1 MKKLLSYLLN
11 VAFVCVLFVVSVFA
25 DGGNSSVGFL
35 GIIGWLKANWESVL
49 AIIGGFVSVATI
61 IVKLTPTP
69 KDDNALATLIRLLSV
84 FSLVNPDG
92 SFIGKK
98 SEWIIKVAKW
108 GFVYYKAKEK
118 GYIPKI
124 EITDRLYMPISKE
137 VVEGK
142 FIKLTWRF

>member
-1 MKKLLSYLLN
+1 MKKLLSFLLS
-11 VAFVCVLFVVSVFA
+11 VVVVCVLFVVSVFA

-35 GIIGWLKANWESVL
+35 GIIGWLKANWDSVL
-49 AIIGGFVSVATI
+49 AIVGGVVSVATT

-98 SEWIIKVAKW
+98 SE
-108 GFVYYKAKEK
+108 
-118 GYIPKI
+118 
-124 EITDRLYMPISKE
+124 
-137 VVEGK
+137 
-142 FIKLTWRF
+142 

>member
-1 MKKLLSYLLN
+1 MKKLLSYLLS
-11 VAFVCVLFVVSVFA
+11 VVVVCVLFVVSVFA

-49 AIIGGFVSVATI
+49 AIIGGIVSVATI

-98 SEWIIKVAKW
+98 SEWILTVAKY
-108 GFVYYKAKEK
+108 GFYYVKAKEK

-124 EITDRLYMPISKE
+124 EITNKLYMPISKE
-137 VVEGK
+137 TVEGK

>member
-1 MKKLLSYLLN
+1 MKKLLGFLLSL
-11 VAFVCVLFVVSVFA
+11 VFVCVVFVVSAFA
-25 DGGNSSVGFL
+25 DGGNSVGFL

-98 SEWIIKVAKW
+98 SE
-108 GFVYYKAKEK
+108 
-118 GYIPKI
+118 
-124 EITDRLYMPISKE
+124 
-137 VVEGK
+137 
-142 FIKLTWRF
+142 